1 MSIQPSSP
9 GEVINVGPLGGRLE
23 TTPSS
28 TLIETD
34 QVKVIRMVM
43 KTGKALSEH
52 KAPGLIMV
60 QCLEGRIEFMCRG
73 KNNVLTAGSM
83 LYLENLELHSL
94 NCLEAGSFL
103 LTIVKESDFT
113 SQSA

>member
-43 KTGKALSEH
+43 KTGKA
-52 KAPGLIMV
+52 
-60 QCLEGRIEFMCRG
+60 
-73 KNNVLTAGSM
+73 
-83 LYLENLELHSL
+83 
-94 NCLEAGSFL
+94 
-103 LTIVKESDFT
+103 
-113 SQSA
+113 